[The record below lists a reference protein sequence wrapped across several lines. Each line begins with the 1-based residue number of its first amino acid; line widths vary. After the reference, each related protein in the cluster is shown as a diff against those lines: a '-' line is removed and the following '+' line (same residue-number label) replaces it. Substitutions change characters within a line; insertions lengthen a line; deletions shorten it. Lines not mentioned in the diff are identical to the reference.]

1 MDDLIFPSSDHVELP
16 PIVDH
21 KGKGRAYEP
30 GQPLPS
36 NAKARAN
43 SVDQLKSS
51 SISPIAD
58 RKGKGRAYE
67 PGQPLPSNT
76 KAGMSTMRGR
86 ASSID
91 QPKSSSIS
99 TIADRKGKRKVYN
112 AGQPQPSAAGV
123 NDDCIAQ
130 PRSSAASESSP
141 GPVAPLIYRNRKHAL
156 EHVSETEA
164 EEEES
169 SRSLKRLRRHQT
181 SVQKVDMDVISL
193 SSSDDGPS
201 AQTTNTNNI
210 DLSSGD
216 DLLDFIVPDS
226 SRPSSPPLA
235 VMEIRQQVRDAIRYL
250 MQDPTATEKN
260 QAQMDAIVAVLTETR
275 DVMIIMKTG
284 GGKSILWM
292 VPSVLDDEAKSIVVC
307 PFVALLEEQYAKAA
321 AAGLRCHNYS
331 HSKDVPGNVQILF
344 VQVEHCSSEVF
355 ARYECQSHLLQ
366 LLINP

>member
-1 MDDLIFPSSDHVELP
+1 
-16 PIVDH
+16 
-21 KGKGRAYEP
+21 
-30 GQPLPS
+30 
-36 NAKARAN
+36 
-43 SVDQLKSS
+43 
-51 SISPIAD
+51 
-58 RKGKGRAYE
+58 
-67 PGQPLPSNT
+67 
-76 KAGMSTMRGR
+76 
-86 ASSID
+86 
-91 QPKSSSIS
+91 
-99 TIADRKGKRKVYN
+99 
-112 AGQPQPSAAGV
+112 
-123 NDDCIAQ
+123 
-130 PRSSAASESSP
+130 
-141 GPVAPLIYRNRKHAL
+141 
-156 EHVSETEA
+156 
-164 EEEES
+164 
-169 SRSLKRLRRHQT
+169 
-181 SVQKVDMDVISL
+181 MDVISL